1 MTSMTDHW
9 DVIEGVLE
17 DERDR
22 HIISGGLAANRKE
35 IDAALAFVREQRAQV
50 QQSAMKQYLKGRTT
64 IIATRDEW
72 NQRYVDGW
80 KDGYN
85 VLQEDSPQICAVC
98 GGDGEIEDGSHLS
111 PPIDGDWPMITCRE
125 CNGTGLEQRPQPKEG
140 AA

>member
-35 IDAALAFVREQRAQV
+35 TDAALAFVREQRAQV
-50 QQSAMKQYLKGRTT
+50 QPQPDWSKAPAWAQWWTVDADDNVAWFQNRPFCIASGWVNSGGMTQMYNTMLPYHLPLGIDWRTT
-64 IIATRDEW
+64 
-72 NQRYVDGW
+72 
-80 KDGYN
+80 
-85 VLQEDSPQICAVC
+85 LQ
-98 GGDGEIEDGSHLS
+98 
-111 PPIDGDWPMITCRE
+111 
-125 CNGTGLEQRPQPKEG
+125 QRPQPKEG

>member
-64 IIATRDEW
+64 INATLMVGKMATTFSKRIAR
-72 NQRYVDGW
+72 RYALYAVAMERL
-80 KDGYN
+80 KMAH
-85 VLQEDSPQICAVC
+85 ICHRPLM
-98 GGDGEIEDGSHLS
+98 EIG
-111 PPIDGDWPMITCRE
+111 R
-125 CNGTGLEQRPQPKEG
+125 
-140 AA
+140 